1 MRLRRSAIAR
11 PGYGRRRAGKG
22 FAYLDVDGRPL
33 KDPAA
38 VERIK
43 ALVIPPAWKDVW
55 ICPDERGHIQA
66 TGYDA
71 AGRKQYLYHPM
82 WRVARDAE
90 KFEHAREVAERLPRM
105 RERLCDDLSS
115 R

>member
-1 MRLRRSAIAR
+1 MRLRRSDLTK

-22 FAYLDVDGRPL
+22 FAYLDTDGRPL
-33 KDPAA
+33 KDPAT

-55 ICPDERGHIQA
+55 ISPDERGHIQA

-71 AGRKQYLYHPM
+71 AGRQQSLYHP
-82 WRVARDAE
+82 V
-90 KFEHAREVAERLPRM
+90 
-105 RERLCDDLSS
+105 
-115 R
+115 